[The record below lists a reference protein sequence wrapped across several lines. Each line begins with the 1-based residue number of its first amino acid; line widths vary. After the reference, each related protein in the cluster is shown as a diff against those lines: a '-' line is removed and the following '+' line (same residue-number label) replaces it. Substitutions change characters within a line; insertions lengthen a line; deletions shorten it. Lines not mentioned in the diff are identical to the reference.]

1 MVMSNSLKVLIVE
14 DSVDDTF
21 FIVRELQ
28 RGGYVV
34 DFERVETPAAMQTAL
49 QARNWDLI
57 VSDFSMPCFGGAA
70 ALALYRQSG
79 LDVPFILVSGTMGED
94 IAVEMLKA
102 GAHHYV
108 MKENLDKL
116 VPAVGRE
123 LRASQERQIRNQIE
137 ATKTYLASLVNSC
150 SDAIVGITLDG
161 TVVSWN
167 AGAEKLYGYKG
178 DEMIGRSISSLCP
191 GYRPEELLESI
202 DHIKLG
208 EQVQQVETVRL
219 RKDGRPVEVSV
230 VMSPIKEASGEI
242 IGASIISR
250 DISQRKQEDN
260 ERLTLIQEL
269 TAALSNT
276 RP

>member
-1 MVMSNSLKVLIVE
+1 ME

-34 DFERVETPAAMQTAL
+34 DFERVETAAAMQAAL
-49 QARNWDLI
+49 QARNWELI
-57 VSDFSMPCFGGAA
+57 ISDFSMPSFGGAA
-70 ALALYRQSG
+70 ALALYKQSG
-79 LDVPFILVSGTMGED
+79 LDIPFILVSGTMGED

-108 MKENLDKL
+108 MKENLAKL
-116 VPAVGRE
+116 VPAVSRE
-123 LRASQERQIRNQIE
+123 LRASQERRIRSEIE

-167 AGAEKLYGYKG
+167 TGAEKLYGYTG
-178 DEMIGRSISSLCP
+178 EEMIGRSITILCSE
-191 GYRPEELLESI
+191 YRPEELLEFM
-202 DHIKLG
+202 DHIKMG

-219 RKDGRPVEVSV
+219 SKNGTPLEVSV
-230 VMSPIKEASGEI
+230 VMSPIKDAAGQI
-242 IGASIISR
+242 VGASIVSR
-250 DISQRKQEDN
+250 DISQRKQQDN
-260 ERLTLIQEL
+260 ERLALIQEL
-269 TAALSNT
+269 TAALSHA